1 MQAATSANRNWIQP
15 RRHQK
20 YLHKADADTK
30 CRSSI
35 GVGSRRAPFVPVD
48 PNQTQA
54 SPSPTSIAK
63 LSEYLQQV
71 KLTDRL
77 LAPDPVTPG
86 SDTDL
91 ESIFDSDETYTD
103 SSPPDS
109 PCCEPWFA
117 DYFDSENKSGQPHRQ
132 VDHFCDHASKMIE
145 PVPERPP
152 TPKQV
157 DGYNSVHNLLS
168 TPSLSTRMPA
178 NIAIISADVEEATNS
193 FEAQRDHEN
202 KLKMPLTHVAPLLSK
217 QRRNYI
223 PQADERIPE
232 GISSSQIYSSISGFM
247 FRHVDTTPGL
257 RRVFETRDHRRGSKY
272 MKEEVKVMY
281 DTITRHRSLRCD
293 ERSIADLVVLA
304 VYSWRGER

>member
-1 MQAATSANRNWIQP
+1 MTTSSTL
-15 RRHQK
+15 RRHRK
-20 YLHKADADTK
+20 YLHQADGDTK

-35 GVGSRRAPFVPVD
+35 GVSRRAPFVPVD

-71 KLTDRL
+71 RSTDRS

-91 ESIFDSDETYTD
+91 ESIFDSDIETYTD
-103 SSPPDS
+103 CSPPDS

-117 DYFDSENKSGQPHRQ
+117 DYFDIENESGQPHRR
-132 VDHFCDHASKMIE
+132 VDRFCDHASKMIE
-145 PVPERPP
+145 PVSERPL

-157 DGYNSVHNLLS
+157 DDYNSVHNLLS
-168 TPSLSTRMPA
+168 TPSLSTGEAA
-178 NIAIISADVEEATNS
+178 NIDITSADVEEATNS
-193 FEAQRDHEN
+193 FEGQRDDENEN
-202 KLKMPLTHVAPLLSK
+202 KIEMPLTQFARLLSK

-257 RRVFETRDHRRGSKY
+257 RRVFETRDHRKGAKY

-281 DTITRHRSLRCD
+281 DTITRHRSLGCD